1 MTDSRALADMNQYVL
16 AAKNADWLQV
26 VLNQGPPCFFFE
38 RDSQKF
44 CLRAQRWM
52 GHHDEPP
59 THHFVSLEDMLLAFV
74 SHDAAQRE
82 EIATLKERL
91 KEALERLQK
100 PSDTDDYNE
109 SWASRTFS
117 EVFGQEGK

>member
-1 MTDSRALADMNQYVL
+1 MSDSRILTPSDFDVYLKCAEESGDIGDIAV
-16 AAKNADWLQV
+16 
-26 VLNQGPPCFFFE
+26 
-38 RDSQKF
+38 RD
-44 CLRAQRWM
+44 
-52 GHHDEPP
+52 HD
-59 THHFVSLEDMLLAFV
+59 S
-74 SHDAAQRE
+74 AQRE
-82 EIATLKERL
+82 EIDRIRERL

>member
-1 MTDSRALADMNQYVL
+1 MTDSRVL
-16 AAKNADWLQV
+16 T
-26 VLNQGPPCFFFE
+26 
-38 RDSQKF
+38 
-44 CLRAQRWM
+44 
-52 GHHDEPP
+52 HDEIK
-59 THHFVSLEDMLLAFV
+59 DRAYMLSGDV
-74 SHDAAQRE
+74 PHEIIDHDAAQRE
-82 EIATLKERL
+82 EIDRLKERL